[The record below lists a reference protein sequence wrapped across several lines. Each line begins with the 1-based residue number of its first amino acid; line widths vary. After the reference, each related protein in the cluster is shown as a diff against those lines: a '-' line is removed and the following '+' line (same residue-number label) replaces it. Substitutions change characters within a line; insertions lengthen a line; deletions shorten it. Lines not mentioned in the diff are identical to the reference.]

1 MKLLVSALEPSA
13 NIHLEPI
20 LKGLKDTE
28 IVGIF
33 DEKFGEPLYKSSEF
47 SVMGILDVVDKIG
60 LAKVA
65 MGDLMFLAKDVDA
78 VLLIDSPAFNLPL
91 AKSLKLNYPDLKIY
105 YYILPKV
112 WAWKKGRAK
121 VVDKYVDRLCS
132 IFPFEDRF
140 YKRAEYVGNPIMDE
154 IKEFHDG
161 ELKKNIA
168 FLPGS
173 REGEIKRLMPIFK
186 EVAKE
191 ISYKKTLVIPRLFSK
206 DKIEEIY
213 GDISEFEVSFDT
225 HKTLLN
231 SDFAFVCSGTATLE
245 SAVIGTPFVLVYKAR
260 KFDFWLGRKIVKL
273 PYVGLANILL
283 DFEGEKPMHKELLQD
298 EVTVENMMDIYEE
311 FERESFE
318 KGSTKLRELLG
329 HGSCENVIK
338 IIEGEK

>member
-33 DEKFGEPLYKSSEF
+33 DEKLGNPLYKSSEF
-47 SVMGILDVVDKIG
+47 SVMGILDVIDKIG

-65 MGDLMFLAKDVDA
+65 MGNLMFEAKDVDA

-121 VVDKYVDRLCS
+121 KVDKYCDRLCS
-132 IFPFEDRF
+132 IFPFEKKF
-140 YKRAEYVGNPIMDE
+140 FKKAEYVGNPILDD
-154 IKEFHDG
+154 IKHFHDG
-161 ELKKNIA
+161 SLKKQIA

-173 REGEIKRLMPIFK
+173 REGEIKRLMPVFK

-191 ISYKKTLVIPRLFSK
+191 LSYKKVLVIPKLFSK
-206 DKIEEIY
+206 EKVEEVY
-213 GDISEFEVSFDT
+213 GDISEFEVSYDT
-225 HKTLLN
+225 QKSLVE
-231 SDFAFVCSGTATLE
+231 SDFAFICSGTATLE

-260 KFDFWLGRKIVKL
+260 KFDYWIGRKLVKL

-283 DFEGEKPMHKELLQD
+283 DFEGEKPMHQELLQD
-298 EVTVENMMDIYEE
+298 EVTTDNLLKAYEE
-311 FERESFE
+311 FDNTGFKESAKKLKE
-318 KGSTKLRELLG
+318 ILKYGSK
-329 HGSCENVIK
+329 ENMIK
-338 IIEGEK
+338 IISGEM